1 MQAEAGRAFWSSEV
15 PRSRSR
21 PGFPPQPPEKNLEMG
36 IRSPGGV
43 EFRGSEP
50 CPALT
55 PRKLE
60 FRASSIPI
68 PSRVPST
75 VAAEGRSED
84 PRIRDPRSAEAMQD
98 PGRSRGGR
106 SEDPRSRS
114 RPGFRGSRPCG
125 GSIRGSEIRDARGSP
140 AGDPAGPNPRIRARG
155 PGIRSRRGYGVPKFR
170 SWSYPSPPARFSGI
184 SELGLWPSLE
194 FRSNRSGRPWISHG
208 SPGPSLEFPRI
219 ALEFLNS
226 EFPRIR
232 DGVTVPPL

>member
-84 PRIRDPRSAEAMQD
+84 PRIRDPRSAEDAGSRAIEGRKIRRSSIPIPSRVPRFPTVWREHPRIRDPRRPRIPSRGSRGAKSQD
-98 PGRSRGGR
+98 PS
-106 SEDPRSRS
+106 PRSRDPKPPRVRS
-114 RPGFRGSRPCG
+114 SQVPLVELPFPPCSFFG
-125 GSIRGSEIRDARGSP
+125 NFGTRTLAVP
-140 AGDPAGPNPRIRARG
+140 
-155 PGIRSRRGYGVPKFR
+155 GVPLQ
-170 SWSYPSPPARFSGI
+170 S
-184 SELGLWPSLE
+184 LWPSLD
-194 FRSNRSGRPWISHG
+194 
-208 SPGPSLEFPRI
+208 FPRI
-219 ALEFLNS
+219 ARAVPGIPSDRPGVPEF
-226 EFPRIR
+226 
-232 DGVTVPPL
+232 